1 VSETGDTYYVNLCY
15 EAYFGKAM
23 EVGADSLSEACK
35 IAMECADDDGCWK
48 DTLISSTHWIECVN
62 YNADLVPE
70 EFSAAAIRCGGA
82 VLIANRLRDVLR
94 SLVQA
99 CDQNQ
104 GLSKAVAIDVER
116 ARIVLA
122 TLPDRIVVD

>member
-1 VSETGDTYYVNLCY
+1 MSEIGDVYYINLCY
-15 EAYFGKAM
+15 QRCFGKAM
-23 EVGADSLSEACK
+23 EVGADSLLDACK
-35 IAMECADDDGCWK
+35 IAMERADDDGCWK
-48 DTLISSTHWIECVN
+48 DTLVSSTHWIECVD

-70 EFSAAAIRCGGA
+70 EFSASAIRCGGA

-104 GLSKAVAIDVER
+104 GLSKAVASDVER
-116 ARIVLA
+116 ARVVLA
-122 TLPDRIVVD
+122 TLPHRILVD